1 MRTGIAAALPAQQ
14 RLQLG
19 HPCFR
24 GCTGR
29 LFLPTGCRFLRETR
43 LRRLPHRL
51 LALPRLVGFRKVRQI
66 LSGRRI
72 VEPQQTTQ

>member
-1 MRTGIAAALPAQQ
+1 MV
-14 RLQLG
+14 
-19 HPCFR
+19 
-24 GCTGR
+24 
-29 LFLPTGCRFLRETR
+29 LRCGPYHGTATR
-43 LRRLPHRL
+43 VTVKRVKRLP